1 MRTITPPEHTEGP
14 VARAIEQQTAK
25 LPSDTFL
32 WMAGGSIAASL
43 TLKLMG
49 RHHDALFVGQWA
61 PTFLLLGLY
70 NKLVKVA
77 GSDPQHRGLA
87 PNAPTMASSGA
98 GI

>member
-1 MRTITPPEHTEGP
+1 MRTFTPPEHAEGP

-49 RHHDALFVGQWA
+49 RDKDALFVGQWA
-61 PTFLLLGLY
+61 PTFLIHGLY
-70 NKLVKVA
+70 VKMVKQQ
-77 GSDPQHRGLA
+77 GHDRYDH
-87 PNAPTMASSGA
+87 
-98 GI
+98 

>member
-1 MRTITPPEHTEGP
+1 MRTITPPEHSEGF

-43 TLKLMG
+43 TLKFMG
-49 RHHDALFVGQWA
+49 RDKDAVFVGQWA
-61 PTFLLLGLY
+61 PTFLILGLY

-77 GSDPQHRGLA
+77 GSD
-87 PNAPTMASSGA
+87 NE
-98 GI
+98 